1 MTKGPESH
9 RRPCS
14 GTAQA
19 AALCEYLR
27 ARFSAAQPSP
37 YPALSLHLPGIQVQS
52 YTSWADSVWWKL
64 QVEESSQ
71 EASSGPVKLDA
82 HQQLWAELEAKEELY
97 QRTTQLGQQA
107 LLAARVPV
115 KEVGPLSWLPPP
127 TLT

>member
-1 MTKGPESH
+1 M
-9 RRPCS
+9 
-14 GTAQA
+14 
-19 AALCEYLR
+19 
-27 ARFSAAQPSP
+27 
-37 YPALSLHLPGIQVQS
+37 QS
-52 YTSWADSVWWKL
+52 YTSWADSVWRKL

-82 HQQLWAELEAKEELY
+82 HQQLRAELEAKEELY